1 VKLTFWS
8 LSSCLLICSFA
19 AAQRLPE
26 IAIPENYKLS
36 FAPDFSTDTFAGSE
50 TIEIQVVKPT
60 SRIVLNAVGLK
71 FESASVAV
79 QGTRQGARVVLENE
93 TATLVLEHE
102 IPRGVASIQI
112 DFSGVLNSELRGF
125 YLGRDKGGKK
135 YAVTQL
141 EATDARRA
149 FPCFDEP
156 VYKATF
162 DITVIADRGDV
173 VISNQSMISD
183 LPGPGDQK
191 HTVIFTTSAKMSS
204 YLVAVAVGEF
214 DYISGEADGVP
225 IRVYALSGK
234 SGLGAFALTAAERCI
249 EYYDRYFGVRYPF
262 GKLDLIAVPDFA
274 AGAMENTGAIT
285 FREVDLLLEE
295 KQASIAQQKTVAT
308 VVAHEI
314 AHQWFG
320 DLVTMKWWDD
330 IWLNEGFATWMEG
343 KPIKEWKPDW
353 NVPLDDLAETSRSID
368 TDSLDSTRPI
378 HQSAE
383 TPAQIQELFDGIAYG
398 KAAAVLRMLENYLG
412 SEVFRQGIIRY
423 VRQNEYGNSTASDLW
438 KALTQVSGKPV
449 DRIMASFV
457 TQAGVPLISIQSEC
471 ADNRLRIKLAQRR
484 YFSSRQLFDRSS
496 ETQWE
501 VPICLTSGSTT
512 QPVCKVLDK
521 EQGNLTISGCSPWVL
536 ANPEAAG
543 YYVSLYDSAMFH
555 SLSESFEAKL
565 IPAERIRLLNDSWS
579 DFRVGLSPIGRH
591 LDLLENLSRERYAAV
606 MAQAS
611 LQLQFIAEHLA
622 NDSDRDAYQRWV
634 RTLLKPLATDLG
646 WQPSASENDDRKE
659 LRSQVLSALG
669 DIGHDSEVLAT
680 ASQLARETLAGK
692 DTVDP
697 SLASTVMRLAALNGD
712 ASLYSDMVDRMKSAR
727 SPEEHYRWQSAL
739 VKFRDPEL
747 IRKNLEFALSPEV
760 RGQDKPRLLADVMTN
775 PEGQQIAWDFIREH
789 WDQIAAVQQ
798 GYNNGA
804 LVAATGSFCTTQL
817 HTEVQDFFSTH
828 SIADVQRTLHQ
839 SLERIQDCVDLK
851 SQESD
856 QLALWLNRR
865 SGAP

>member
-1 VKLTFWS
+1 
-8 LSSCLLICSFA
+8 
-19 AAQRLPE
+19 
-26 IAIPENYKLS
+26 
-36 FAPDFSTDTFAGSE
+36 
-50 TIEIQVVKPT
+50 
-60 SRIVLNAVGLK
+60 
-71 FESASVAV
+71 
-79 QGTRQGARVVLENE
+79 
-93 TATLVLEHE
+93 
-102 IPRGVASIQI
+102 
-112 DFSGVLNSELRGF
+112 
-125 YLGRDKGGKK
+125 
-135 YAVTQL
+135 
-141 EATDARRA
+141 
-149 FPCFDEP
+149 
-156 VYKATF
+156 
-162 DITVIADRGDV
+162 
-173 VISNQSMISD
+173 
-183 LPGPGDQK
+183 
-191 HTVIFTTSAKMSS
+191 
-204 YLVAVAVGEF
+204 
-214 DYISGEADGVP
+214 
-225 IRVYALSGK
+225 
-234 SGLGAFALTAAERCI
+234 
-249 EYYDRYFGVRYPF
+249 VRYPF

>member
-8 LSSCLLICSFA
+8 LSSSLLICSFA

-26 IAIPENYKLS
+26 IAIPEYYKLS

-191 HTVIFTTSAKMSS
+191 HTVRFTTSAKMSS

>member
-1 VKLTFWS
+1 MKLTFWS

-191 HTVIFTTSAKMSS
+191 HTVRFTTSAKMSS

>member
-135 YAVTQL
+135 YAVIQL

-191 HTVIFTTSAKMSS
+191 HTVRFTTSAKMSS